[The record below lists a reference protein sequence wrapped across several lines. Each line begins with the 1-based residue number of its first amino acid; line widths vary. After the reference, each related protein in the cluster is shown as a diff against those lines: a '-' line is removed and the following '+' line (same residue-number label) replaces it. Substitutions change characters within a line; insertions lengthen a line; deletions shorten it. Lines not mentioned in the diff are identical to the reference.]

1 MTNNFQRL
9 GSESNAHVGSKF
21 ETTAQDYFRLQ
32 MGISLQRDH
41 SVQIGVSSK
50 KGRKFDLGSDE
61 PPVLVECK
69 SHTWTA
75 GGNVPSAKVTVWNEA
90 MYYFHLAPNRYQKIL
105 FVLRDFSARRSES
118 LAEYYVRNHGHLI
131 PNDVKILE
139 YDEST
144 SRVANVT
151 EALARTG

>member
-9 GSESNAHVGSKF
+9 GSVSNAHVGREF
-21 ETTAQDYFRLQ
+21 ENTALNYFRQ
-32 MGISLQRDH
+32 KKGISLQKDH
-41 SVQIGVSSK
+41 SVQVGVSSK
-50 KGRKFDLGSDE
+50 KDRKFDLGSDDR
-61 PPVLVECK
+61 PMLVECK
-69 SHTWTA
+69 SHRWTT

-90 MYYFHLAPNRYQKIL
+90 MYFFHLAPVRYEKVL
-105 FVLRDFSARRSES
+105 FVLRDFDARRRES
-118 LAEYYVRNHGHLI
+118 LAEYYVRNYGHLI

-144 SRVANVT
+144 SRVVNVT